1 MSEQPF
7 SVPNYYKD
15 FQCKGGECR
24 RSCCGGWPISVSME
38 EYFRLLGMDCSQALR
53 RRLDCAFLLEEDADP
68 EHYAK
73 IHPNYLGECPMHR
86 EDGLCALQ
94 CEGGEGVLPDV
105 CRLFPR
111 AAYVFGESRCV
122 CSSACEHTVE
132 LLMADETPVEMETRL
147 LPDHLLQHARPV
159 DFSPERMAVQEECLR
174 QIRDRSVPLSR
185 RIDRIAAYLQGEA
198 GDRGEGAS
206 LSADTLHRIQVALAT
221 HYAEHS
227 ESVGEACKEALRA
240 LPDHAAFA
248 SGLQEL
254 EARFPALWIWLEKL
268 LTNYMLQECFPY
280 TGREREVHYEGAAL
294 CGVYAFCLF
303 LLAGCQ
309 PQSPTAFADQMAAAF
324 RLIGHTAFDHNAIVL
339 IKKHL
344 S

>member
-1 MSEQPF
+1 M
-7 SVPNYYKD
+7 
-15 FQCKGGECR
+15 
-24 RSCCGGWPISVSME
+24 SME

-53 RRLDCAFLLEEDADP
+53 RRLDCAFLLAEDADP

-73 IHPNYLGECPMHR
+73 IHPNYLGKCPMHR

-198 GDRGEGAS
+198 GDRGEGAP
-206 LSADTLHRIQVALAT
+206 LSADILHRIQVALAT

-294 CGVYAFCLF
+294 CGVRDF
-303 LLAGCQ
+303 
-309 PQSPTAFADQMAAAF
+309 PI
-324 RLIGHTAFDHNAIVL
+324 RRW
-339 IKKHL
+339 
-344 S
+344 